1 MFDST
6 KAQNMTLSARNLI
19 KECQVK
25 WVIWRLEKDIRKA
38 CRYGLDGV
46 EREFCFPVQTW
57 GTDEVRD
64 YFQNLGYYVK
74 IVASPYRLLSERYTL
89 ITVQWL

>member
-6 KAQNMTLSARNLI
+6 KAQNMTLSARNLT
-19 KECQVK
+19 KECRVK
-25 WVIWRLEKDIRKA
+25 WAIWRLEKDIRKA

-46 EREFCFPVQTW
+46 EREFRFSLQTW
-57 GTDEVRD
+57 WTGEVRD
-64 YFQNLGYYVK
+64 YFQNLGYHVK
-74 IVASPYRLLSERYTL
+74 IVDSPYRLLSERYTL